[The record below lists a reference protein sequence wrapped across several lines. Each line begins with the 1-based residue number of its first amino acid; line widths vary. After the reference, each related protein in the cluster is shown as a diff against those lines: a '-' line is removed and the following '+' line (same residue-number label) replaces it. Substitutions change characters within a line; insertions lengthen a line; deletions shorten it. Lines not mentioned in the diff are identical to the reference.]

1 MNWHPISRIYR
12 HFYPWSKGDSFD
24 QSLVPAKRW
33 SKTPITILRLEAAS
47 FDKFK
52 WAKSSVFTGFH
63 GKMKNN
69 KFIVVNDQ
77 GQRGLERHTSIKGRR
92 KAQKLDFLIVDFVT
106 TPKLQLEGKKDD

>member
-1 MNWHPISRIYR
+1 
-12 HFYPWSKGDSFD
+12 
-24 QSLVPAKRW
+24 
-33 SKTPITILRLEAAS
+33 
-47 FDKFK
+47 
-52 WAKSSVFTGFH
+52 
-63 GKMKNN
+63 MKNN